1 MCVHK
6 NITIKENSNI
16 MHTTILTPKRHKS
29 SKKYSSTIIKQKEGT
44 GSIAGISIIPKV
56 TPFITEWAH
65 KEMFTCSVAD
75 IITMKNE
82 IFLMTLK

>member
-6 NITIKENSNI
+6 NITIEENSNI
-16 MHTTILTPKRHKS
+16 MHTTVLTPKRHKS
-29 SKKYSSTIIKQKEGT
+29 SKKYSGTIVKQEERT
-44 GSIAGISIIPKV
+44 GSITGISEIPKV

-75 IITMKNE
+75 IITVK
-82 IFLMTLK
+82 K